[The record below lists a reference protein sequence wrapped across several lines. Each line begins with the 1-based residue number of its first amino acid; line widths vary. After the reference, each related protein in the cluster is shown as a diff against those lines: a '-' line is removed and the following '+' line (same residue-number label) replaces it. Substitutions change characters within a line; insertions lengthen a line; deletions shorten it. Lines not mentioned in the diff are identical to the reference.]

1 MGATIFGATSMQPR
15 EVSTKRRAENLAY
28 IYQQI
33 LTVIVRVRQN
43 RQAVADANSFRANIQ
58 AGLRSAEK
66 DAIKRAYAP
75 DDIRAATLAVV
86 AFLDESVQT
95 SNNPVFSSWQAMPLQ
110 EEMFGHNVAGDTF
123 FENLEKLL
131 ARPDSH
137 DVADVLEV
145 CALCLLL
152 GYKGRYGL
160 SGPGGTRPIIDSTVD
175 KIRRIRGPLA
185 GLSPTWAVP
194 EGAVVVAKKDPLVA
208 VLGFSALGCFLL
220 ALVLF
225 FAFKL
230 MLFSEA
236 SKIQKMAP
244 VAQSQ
249 GV

>member
-1 MGATIFGATSMQPR
+1 MFGGTSIQAR

-43 RQAVADANSFRANIQ
+43 RQAVADANAFRANIQ

-75 DDIRAATLAVV
+75 DDIRAASQAVV
-86 AFLDESVQT
+86 AFLDESVLSST
-95 SNNPVFSSWQAMPLQ
+95 NPVFSGWHSLPLQ
-110 EEMFGHNVAGDTF
+110 EELYGHHNLGEIF
-123 FENLEKLL
+123 FETVERLL
-131 ARPDSH
+131 SRPDSH

-145 CALCLLL
+145 CALCLLM
-152 GYKGRYGL
+152 GYKGRYALTGQD
-160 SGPGGTRPIIDSTVD
+160 PRPVTDAVLE

-185 GLSPTWAVP
+185 GLSPSWAVP

-208 VLGFSALGCFLL
+208 ILGFSALVCFVL
-220 ALVLF
+220 ALVLLI
-225 FAFKL
+225 AFKL
-230 MLFSEA
+230 MLSSGA
-236 SKIQKMAP
+236 SKIQDMAP
-244 VAQSQ
+244 VTQSQ